1 MANQKSS
8 KNMAIYVLVYLL
20 AVAVSAVL
28 ITQVYN
34 EGLVYA
40 VVISV
45 AAAIGAIIGVRLS

>member
-1 MANQKSS
+1 
-8 KNMAIYVLVYLL
+8 MAIYVLVYLL